1 MAEEKKKAAPV
12 KNTNAVKKEEKKL
25 GFFQRIGKWFRELK
39 SELKKVVWPT
49 KSQMVNNTVIVLV
62 CTLIVG
68 ICIWV
73 FDAVGGVVVNG
84 LITLVRG

>member
-39 SELKKVVWPT
+39 K
-49 KSQMVNNTVIVLV
+49 
-62 CTLIVG
+62 
-68 ICIWV
+68 
-73 FDAVGGVVVNG
+73 
-84 LITLVRG
+84 